1 MDALQRWALA
11 LLFVRV
17 IALIVSTTHWAQWV
31 ATLLTIGD
39 QRKAWVRSS
48 VSFDAIWQKVNLL
61 QTDTDWKGN
70 DGMDQVCRRSRVST
84 VQCTG
89 GSKKQEYV
97 ECRWVREQWPSGL
110 RKVMCSVHCIR
121 WRFPSI
127 WLAKLQILVRK
138 KPQKWHDTCLHCS
151 LSFQCDNPS
160 LCISGIYRTWSFHGE
175 TESFSVVSS
184 TVLNKS

>member
-39 QRKAWVRSS
+39 QRKAWVRSI

-84 VQCTG
+84 G

-110 RKVMCSVHCIR
+110 RKVMCSVHCIQCTLYST
-121 WRFPSI
+121 PLS
-127 WLAKLQILVRK
+127 APQIMKVH
-138 KPQKWHDTCLHCS
+138 KPGNHAGNHQYYLKVVVARNR
-151 LSFQCDNPS
+151 SFTMTEIYCQ
-160 LCISGIYRTWSFHGE
+160 YRT
-175 TESFSVVSS
+175 V
-184 TVLNKS
+184 TVISWQ